1 MADSAHQRV
10 RDWLSADGRD
20 PAECSQAEYQQFAWH
35 TVPYR
40 GDGPSAEVA
49 EACAQL
55 LEQSG
60 RPRAAAAMRRH
71 NPEVLAAW
79 ERSDSAG
86 FRAFVKANDAT
97 GISPPDTPLLAWAA
111 VFGSVEA
118 EVLDGTERMLEQAIE
133 DGRLVPGGRR
143 WRHAQ
148 RELLVR
154 WLTSPDPA
162 RSGAVPVDA
171 VRAERQDRWL
181 ESGTKVRGE
190 LLRRA
195 LAETIEPPPERP
207 EPLQALLD
215 VTANTITLTEAQRVP
230 PAIIREIAARLDWNT
245 PGTARTERHVPAFV
259 TLRRVATDAGLL
271 LRRGRVLRLS
281 PAGRAAQSDPGVLA
295 GAAARSWFGTD
306 EFFTEVGEVSAAML
320 LDGPASQQRILD
332 VARTAVAPSWRRPD
346 GTPPALDELR
356 AAFHEW
362 TWVGQVLGWVDLV
375 AEADADMEYSLTE
388 GGRRAALAGLLRCA
402 HAPRSRP

>member
-1 MADSAHQRV
+1 MANSAHQRV
-10 RDWLSADGRD
+10 LDWLSADGRD

-55 LEQSG
+55 LEESG

-79 ERSDSAG
+79 EQSDSAG

-97 GISPPDTPLLAWAA
+97 GITPPDTPHLAWAA
-111 VFGSVEA
+111 VFGTVEA
-118 EVLDGTERMLEQAIE
+118 EVLDGAERMLEQAVE
-133 DGRLVPGGRR
+133 DGVLVPGGRR
-143 WRHAQ
+143 WRHIQ
-148 RELLVR
+148 RELLER
-154 WLTSPDPA
+154 WLTTPDAA
-162 RSGAVPVDA
+162 RAGAVPVDA

-195 LAETIEPPPERP
+195 LAETLEPPPERP
-207 EPLQALLD
+207 EPLQVLLD
-215 VTANTITLTEAQRVP
+215 VAAQQITLTEAQRVP
-230 PAIIREIAARLDWNT
+230 PAIIREIAARLDWST

-271 LRRGRVLRLS
+271 IRRGRVLRLS
-281 PAGRAAQSDPGVLA
+281 PAGRAAHSDPAVLA
-295 GAAARSWFGTD
+295 GAAARAWFGND
-306 EFFTEVGEVSAAML
+306 EFFTEVGEVSAAVL
-320 LDGPASQQRILD
+320 LDGPASPQRILD

-346 GTPPALDELR
+346 GSPPAPEELR
-356 AAFHEW
+356 SAVHEW
-362 TWVGQVLGWVDLV
+362 TWIGQVLGWVELDL
-375 AEADADMEYSLTE
+375 ESDTSMEYRFTIN
-388 GGRRAALAGLLRCA
+388 GRRAALAGLLRLA